1 MKLKKNIKK
10 LTKLKIIVKIWL
22 EILFYHLSIMG
33 NKEFLIKVLEAVGE
47 DRELWHAILV
57 LLKEDELDWDAIDKI
72 SKIMVESIDAVENKQ
87 VKEKIL
93 KGVKLL
99 KAREKADNEK
109 NEKAVKEL
117 EDMIDSI

>member
-1 MKLKKNIKK
+1 M
-10 LTKLKIIVKIWL
+10 W
-22 EILFYHLSIMG
+22 
-33 NKEFLIKVLEAVGE
+33 NKEFLIKILEAVGE
-47 DRELWHAILV
+47 ERELWNAILV

-72 SKIMVESIDAVENKQ
+72 SKIMVESIAAVENKQ
-87 VKEKIL
+87 IKEKIL
-93 KGVKLL
+93 RWVKLL